1 MKLFPTIHEILIA
14 EIMCCVELLLI
25 LDHLFD
31 SASSYK
37 VSGKMVSCGLG
48 LLQNC
53 CIALTITADVVDSFR
68 SKYSRKHKKSVK
80 E

>member
-1 MKLFPTIHEILIA
+1 
-14 EIMCCVELLLI
+14 
-25 LDHLFD
+25 
-31 SASSYK
+31 
-37 VSGKMVSCGLG
+37 MVSCGFG